1 MLKAPKQIYSEIR
14 ESLYLILRLSMYE
27 TKSMY
32 SMQYLGFLW
41 ELVTPI
47 LQISVYW
54 FVFGFGIREGRD
66 IDGVPFLPWLVSGII
81 VWFFISPAITTTAR
95 SVYSRIGLVSKMSFP
110 LSTIPAYVL
119 LSLLYRHFGMI
130 LVSFVLLAFFGYYP
144 GWHTLWIIYLLIS
157 AIALLY
163 SLALLTSALTT
174 IIRDLQNLLMSVMR
188 MMLYLTPIFWL
199 PSVGST
205 SVATESTL
213 LSRRRV
219 PFDVPRNE
227 LDCRELGMGHLL
239 LGNRVHPLLR
249 WFECPHAF
257 PSILYRLHLR
267 RVGYGFTSEI

>member
-119 LSLLYRHFGMI
+119 LSLLYRHLGMI

-144 GWHTLWIIYLLIS
+144 GWHTLWLIYLLIS

-163 SLALLTSALTT
+163 ALALLTSALTT

-199 PSVGST
+199 PSGWVLQVLQLNPLYYLVEGYRSMFLGTDWIVENWEWGIYYWAIVFILFFVGAN
-205 SVATESTL
+205 VHMRF
-213 LSRRRV
+213 RRY
-219 PFDVPRNE
+219 FIDY
-227 LDCRELGMGHLL
+227 
-239 LGNRVHPLLR
+239 
-249 WFECPHAF
+249 
-257 PSILYRLHLR
+257 I
-267 RVGYGFTSEI
+267 